1 MNIKEMQTGKLTSW
15 LTRQEPMNVVPVLD
29 KVLVFLHK
37 ITYLVFYLV
46 LRFSLRIVLG
56 RKRRD
61 RVFVKKGI
69 NFNYEYKAIPSLSI
83 IKFLHAV
90 VKFLRL
96 ANNNSFLLKISIP
109 KYDYKAYCP
118 INKGDIINM
127 TIRENEI
134 IEHFTP
140 KIRDVVVDI
149 GAHIGRYSIISSKR
163 VDKNGKVIAIE
174 AHPHNFEILNR
185 NIKLNKL
192 TNIITLNHAVYSKE
206 TKLKLYLPDEE
217 SGFTIYNTIMVNRT
231 KPEEK
236 FIEVNANT
244 LDNLLQQNGI
254 NHADVNWIKIDVEG
268 AEFEVLKG
276 ATNVL
281 SKSKDIALLI
291 EVHNL
296 PNGNNFYRPIVEF
309 LNLYNFK
316 IEFEK
321 IHDGGERHI
330 IVRKQ
335 L

>member
-1 MNIKEMQTGKLTSW
+1 MGKLTSW
-15 LTRQEPMNVVPVLD
+15 LTRQEPISAMPVLD

-37 ITYLVFYLV
+37 IIYLVFYLV
-46 LRFSLRIVLG
+46 LRFSLRIALG

-61 RVFVKKGI
+61 KIFVKKGL
-69 NFNYEYKAIPSLSI
+69 NFHYEYNATPSLSI

-96 ANNNSFLLKISIP
+96 ANNNSFLLKMSIS

-127 TIRENEI
+127 TIREDEI
-134 IEHFTP
+134 IERFTP
-140 KIRDVVVDI
+140 KEGDTVVDV
-149 GAHIGRYSIISSKR
+149 GAHIGRYSIISSKG
-163 VDKNGKVIAIE
+163 VGQNGKVVAIE
-174 AHPHNFEILNR
+174 AHPYNFELLNR

-192 TNIITLNHAVYSKE
+192 TNIITLNYTVYSKQ

-236 FIEVNANT
+236 SIEVNANT
-244 LDNLLQQNGI
+244 LDNLLLQNRI
-254 NHADVNWIKIDVEG
+254 SHADINWIKIDVEG

-276 ATNVL
+276 ATNIL
-281 SKSKDIALLI
+281 SESKDIALLI

-296 PNGNNFYRPIVEF
+296 RNGNNFYRPIIEF

-321 IHDGGERHI
+321 IHYGGERHI